1 MAQAST
7 SQATRIRR
15 NPNLNFGTVVDQLGG
30 IQVGSGIVLTNFDT
44 DRRFHNVRYQVTCIN
59 YTGGT
64 GLAPVNVSGVGV
76 KSTDTITLTVNA
88 FGVPTAAT
96 WVGTAG
102 TNYTTND
109 VLSVVDTTGAGLTL
123 AVASIS
129 GGGGYPTGLTIIS
142 TGTPTAADPGKVIG
156 VIQQLVNGSPVR
168 DTTAQDELNTSLF
181 NGETISLGQLP
192 IFYTEPWRNF
202 TRWPAITSWDMAGQ
216 STFAHKMAIVS
227 GYQQVNVVG
236 TYEYD
241 FVRNTVQGEID
252 QQTYQAA
259 LAAGKAPAPVLHIIA
274 RHNFTPTLNA
284 GVNILTGQQ
293 IPFNWPILRMHLLGS
308 TKGDLTQSILQTDN
322 LTAESGFIGASAN
335 GGQLDQLI
343 EELIERG
350 FVTNIYDYS
359 YVADKGQRISDCLKI
374 ASSLKWSV
382 YSTIAQGL
390 TVLQERLQSRYE

>member
-1 MAQAST
+1 MATTTQQA
-7 SQATRIRR
+7 RLRR

-30 IQVGSGIVLTNFDT
+30 IQVGSGIVLVNFDT
-44 DRRFHNVRYQVTCIN
+44 DRRFHNVRYQVTAIN

-64 GLAPVNVSGVGV
+64 LLKPVILTGSGVV
-76 KSTDTITLTVNA
+76 STDTITLTVNA
-88 FGVPTAAT
+88 FGVPTAAS

-102 TNYTTND
+102 TGFVAHD
-109 VLSVVDTTGAGLTL
+109 HVSVVDATGKGLVLDVST
-123 AVASIS
+123 IS
-129 GGGGYPTGLTIIS
+129 GAGGYPTALAILTA
-142 TGTPTAADPGKVIG
+142 GTPSAAPAGKVIG
-156 VIQQLVNGSPVR
+156 TIQQLVNGSPVR

-181 NGETISLGQLP
+181 NGETIGLGQLP

-216 STFAHKMAIVS
+216 NTFAHKMAITA
-227 GYQQVNVVG
+227 GYQQVNVVA

-241 FVRNTVQGEID
+241 FVRNTVAGEID

-259 LAAGKAPAPVLHIIA
+259 LAAGKAPAPVLHVIA

-293 IPFNWPILRMHLLGS
+293 IPFNWPILRMHILGS
-308 TKGDLTQSILQTDN
+308 TAGDITQSILQTDN
-322 LTAESGFIGASAN
+322 LTAESGFIGASSN
-335 GGQLDQLI
+335 GAQLDQLI
-343 EELIERG
+343 EELKERG
-350 FVTNIYDYS
+350 FVTTIYDYS

-382 YSTIAQGL
+382 YSAIAQGL

>member
-1 MAQAST
+1 MATA
-7 SQATRIRR
+7 ATQTRLRR

-30 IQVGSGIVLTNFDT
+30 IQVGSGIVLVNFDT
-44 DRRFHNVRYQVTCIN
+44 DRRFHNVRYQVTAVN

-64 GLAPVNVSGVGV
+64 GLAPVTVAATAVPAPG
-76 KSTDTITLTVNA
+76 TDTITLVVNS
-88 FGVPTAAT
+88 FGIPTAAT
-96 WVGTAG
+96 WVGTSG
-102 TNYTTND
+102 TNYTAGDT
-109 VLSVVDTTGAGLTL
+109 LSVVDATGKGLTL
-123 AVASIS
+123 NVVSVSGSLGHPTALAVVNV
-129 GGGGYPTGLTIIS
+129 
-142 TGTPTAADPGKVIG
+142 GTPTAAPAGKVIG

-168 DTTAQDELNTSLF
+168 DTTAKDELNCALF
-181 NGETISLGQLP
+181 NGETIGLGQLP

-216 STFAHKMAIVS
+216 NTFAHKMTITP

-259 LAAGKAPAPVLHIIA
+259 LASNKAPAPVLHVIA

-293 IPFNWPILRMHLLGS
+293 IPFNWPILRMHVIGS
-308 TKGDLTQSILQTDN
+308 TPGDLTQSILVTDN
-322 LTAESGFIGASAN
+322 LTAESGFIGASSN
-335 GGQLDQLI
+335 GAQLDQLI
-343 EELIERG
+343 EELKERG
-350 FVTNIYDYS
+350 FVTTIYDYS

-374 ASSLKWSV
+374 ASSLKWSL
-382 YSTIAQGL
+382 YSAISQGL

>member
-1 MAQAST
+1 MATAASN
-7 SQATRIRR
+7 RLRR

-30 IQVGSGIVLTNFDT
+30 IQVGSGIVLVNFDT
-44 DRRFHNVRYQVTCIN
+44 DRRFHNVRYQVTAVN

-64 GLAPVNVSGVGV
+64 ALPLTIVSSAAGSLGTATAAV
-76 KSTDTITLTVNA
+76 TVNA
-88 FGVPTAAT
+88 FGVPTLVVITPGTSSGFVTGDILSVTDAT
-96 WVGTAG
+96 GQGLTFSITAG
-102 TNYTTND
+102 VGGALTAPTTI
-109 VLSVVDTTGAGLTL
+109 V
-123 AVASIS
+123 S
-129 GGGGYPTGLTIIS
+129 G
-142 TGTPTAADPGKVIG
+142 GTPTAAPAGQVIG
-156 VIQQLVNGSPVR
+156 TIQQLVNGSPVR
-168 DTTAQDELNTSLF
+168 DTTAQDELNCAQF
-181 NGETISLGQLP
+181 NGEVISLGQLP

-216 STFAHKMAIVS
+216 STFAHKMVINP

-252 QQTYQAA
+252 QQTFQAA

-308 TKGDLTQSILQTDN
+308 TPGDLTQSILVTDN

-350 FVTNIYDYS
+350 FDTTIYDYS
-359 YVADKGQRISDCLKI
+359 YVADKGQRISDCLKV

>member
-1 MAQAST
+1 MAP
-7 SQATRIRR
+7 ATQTRLRR

-64 GLAPVNVSGVGV
+64 LLKPVAVTQVAV
-76 KSTDTITLTVNA
+76 QTPSTDTVTLAVNA
-88 FGVPTAAT
+88 YGVPTAAT
-96 WVGTAG
+96 WIGTAG
-102 TNYTTND
+102 TNYTAND
-109 VLSVVDTTGAGLTL
+109 TISVSNDKTGAG
-123 AVASIS
+123 VVIKVVSVS
-129 GGGGYPTGLTIIS
+129 GALGYPTALSIVTA
-142 TGTPTAADPGKVIG
+142 GTPSAANAGKVIG
-156 VIQQLVNGSPVR
+156 TIQQIVNGSPVR
-168 DTTAQDELNTSLF
+168 DTTAQDELNIALF
-181 NGETISLGQLP
+181 NQQTISLGQLP

-216 STFAHKMAIVS
+216 STFAHKMVVNP

-241 FVRNTVQGEID
+241 FVRNTVSGEID

-259 LAAGKAPAPVLHIIA
+259 LAAGKAPAPVLHVIA

-308 TKGDLTQSILQTDN
+308 TPGDLTQSILQTDS
-322 LTAESGFIGASAN
+322 LTAESGFIGSGSSGA
-335 GGQLDQLI
+335 QLDQLR

-350 FVTNIYDYS
+350 FNTSIYDYS

-382 YSTIAQGL
+382 YSSIAQGL
-390 TVLQERLQSRYE
+390 TILQERLQSQYS

>member
-1 MAQAST
+1 MAQA
-7 SQATRIRR
+7 QAVRLRR

-30 IQVGSGIVLTNFDT
+30 IQVGSGIVLVNFDT
-44 DRRFHNVRYQVTCIN
+44 DRRFHNVRYQVTAVN
-59 YTGGT
+59 YLGGAA
-64 GLAPVNVSGVGV
+64 LALAIISSAAGSIGTATAAV
-76 KSTDTITLTVNA
+76 TVNA
-88 FGVPTAAT
+88 FGVPTSVVITPGTSSGFVTGDILTVVDAT
-96 WVGTAG
+96 GQGLTFSITAG
-102 TNYTTND
+102 VGGVLTAPTTI
-109 VLSVVDTTGAGLTL
+109 VSV
-123 AVASIS
+123 
-129 GGGGYPTGLTIIS
+129 
-142 TGTPTAADPGKVIG
+142 GTPTAAPAGKVLG
-156 VIQQLVNGSPVR
+156 TIQQLVNGSPVR
-168 DTTAQDELNTSLF
+168 DTTAQDELNCALF

-216 STFAHKMAIVS
+216 STFAHKMVINP
-227 GYQQVNVVG
+227 GFQQVNVVG

-308 TKGDLTQSILQTDN
+308 TPGDLTQSILQTDN

-335 GGQLDQLI
+335 GAQLDQLI
-343 EELIERG
+343 EELKERG
-350 FVTNIYDYS
+350 FDTSIYDYS
-359 YVADKGQRISDCLKI
+359 YVADKGQRISDCLKV
-374 ASSLKWSV
+374 ASSLKWSL

>member
-1 MAQAST
+1 MATTTQ
-7 SQATRIRR
+7 QTRLRR
-15 NPNLNFGTVVDQLGG
+15 NSNLNFGTVVDQLGG
-30 IQVGSGIVLTNFDT
+30 IQVGSGIVLVNFDT
-44 DRRFHNVRYQVTCIN
+44 DRRFHNVRYQITAVN
-59 YTGGT
+59 YTGGV
-64 GLAPVNVSGVGV
+64 GLAGTVLTSVAAATFAG
-76 KSTDTITLTVNA
+76 DTVTLVVNA

-96 WVGTAG
+96 YVGTAG
-102 TNYTTND
+102 SNWTPGDT
-109 VLSVVDTTGAGLTL
+109 LSVVDATGKGLVLT
-123 AVASIS
+123 VASVS
-129 GGGGYPTGLTIIS
+129 GSLGHPTGLTV
-142 TGTPTAADPGKVIG
+142 TTVGTPSAAPAGKVIG

-168 DTTAQDELNTSLF
+168 DTTAHDELNTSLF

-216 STFAHKMAIVS
+216 NTFAHKMAITP
-227 GYQQVNVVG
+227 GYQQVNVVA

-241 FVRNTVQGEID
+241 FVRNTVAGEID

-259 LAAGKAPAPVLHIIA
+259 LAAGKAPAPVLHVIA

-293 IPFNWPILRMHLLGS
+293 IPFNWPILRMHIVGS
-308 TKGDLTQSILQTDN
+308 TPGDITQSILQTDN

-335 GGQLDQLI
+335 GAQLDQLI
-343 EELIERG
+343 EELKERG
-350 FVTNIYDYS
+350 FVTTIYDYS

-374 ASSLKWSV
+374 ASSLKWSI
-382 YSTIAQGL
+382 YSAIAQGL